1 MAQAQINLERLAKV
15 WALAKG
21 GNEGEIDAARSRA
34 TAMVEPFGYVI
45 EDIPDL
51 LAEGGFGDGA
61 PTADPGGF
69 TFYNMNN
76 PAHVK
81 AWGREN
87 AAKRRRWMQEN
98 ADQIAEVI
106 ARYGSEEAVFAKTPE
121 ELALDAAVDP
131 FRDPEVEGSFPT
143 FDGKSFRPTEKV
155 AEAMG
160 RVVPWPETIPDALA
174 EYQAWEKLQDDRNIA
189 DGNEQAEYLSAGA
202 DLRRIHLG
210 DMVEKLIPARN
221 LSDVIVRL
229 RFQVE
234 SHGVHNDLE
243 AVLTDLERLESVGKD
258 DTSSH
263 NETSSPFKLNT
274 ASQRRAEVKRILAT
288 PEGKAMTLREVASR
302 AGVSPATVM
311 NIRRRMAS

>member
-15 WALAKG
+15 WALVES

-61 PTADPGGF
+61 PTAGPGGF

-87 AAKRRRWMQEN
+87 AAKRRRWMREN
-98 ADQIAEVI
+98 ADRIAEVI
-106 ARYGSEEAVFAKTPE
+106 ARYGSEEAVFARTPE
-121 ELALDAAVDP
+121 ELALDAAVEP
-131 FRDPEVEGSFPT
+131 FRDPRVEGSFPT
-143 FDGKSFRPTEKV
+143 FDGQSFRPTEKV

-174 EYQAWEKLQDDRNIA
+174 EYQAWERLVDDRNITG
-189 DGNEQAEYLSAGA
+189 GNEQAEYLSAGA
-202 DLRRIHLG
+202 DLRRTHLG

-234 SHGVHNDLE
+234 SEGIYDDAK
-243 AVLTDLERLESVGKD
+243 AVLADLERLESEGNA
-258 DTSSH
+258 DTPDH
-263 NETSSPFKLNT
+263 NEAAPPFKLNT
-274 ASQRRAEVKRILAT
+274 ASQRRAEVERILAT
-288 PEGKAMTLREVASR
+288 PEGKAMTLRKVASR